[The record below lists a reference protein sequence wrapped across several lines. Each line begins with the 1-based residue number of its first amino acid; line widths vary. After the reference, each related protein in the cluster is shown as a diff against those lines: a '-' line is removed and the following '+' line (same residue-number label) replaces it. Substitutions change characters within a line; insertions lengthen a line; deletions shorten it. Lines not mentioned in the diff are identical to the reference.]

1 MHFWR
6 IDFSLTFLLQ
16 VDNRLFR
23 VPSYMF
29 FEESPTFVEIFN
41 LETPRPSNVDDLSTT
56 SKSPIVITDVPHED
70 FRNLLK
76 ALYPR

>member
-1 MHFWR
+1 MHLWTIKF
-6 IDFSLTFLLQ
+6 ILTFLLQ

-41 LETPRPSNVDDLSTT
+41 LDTAGPSNINDLSM
-56 SKSPIVITDVPHED
+56 SPKSPIVITDVPHED

-76 ALYPR
+76 VLYPR